1 MYSYFDYDNDRA
13 RVRQRFLDEM
23 NKKTTLKD
31 IGEQLDKF
39 LLDERARGADYIDL
53 TKDESK
59 IPSAM
64 KDSSNFELS
73 WTGRIFKDVD
83 PLKPLMLDDDSR
95 LDSMFEDEDTPYRD
109 LLDRIKYED
118 ARTDYSMN
126 SLSAD

>member
-39 LLDERARGADYIDL
+39 VLDERARGADYIDL

-95 LDSMFEDEDTPYRD
+95 LD
-109 LLDRIKYED
+109 
-118 ARTDYSMN
+118 
-126 SLSAD
+126 

>member
-1 MYSYFDYDNDRA
+1 
-13 RVRQRFLDEM
+13 
-23 NKKTTLKD
+23 
-31 IGEQLDKF
+31 
-39 LLDERARGADYIDL
+39 
-53 TKDESK
+53 
-59 IPSAM
+59 M